1 MTSLLQWGPRQ
12 DFGGF
17 MRRNET
23 FEGHREKRK
32 AARISNIQSAL
43 KILSNA
49 NYENVTSL
57 AKDVA
62 KIVSEIELR
71 NHLSLPERQRPID
84 LKPVSHI
91 TLLRN
96 EDYREILDRNFTPED
111 GVDAPVAISSTDY
124 EALKIRN
131 AGLEGQIAQLKLT
144 IRNLDAGDVLVSGDS
159 EELRKKISLLGEDL
173 RFLISFIDNMQSEA
187 SDIFLTVRPGEE
199 NTEYG
204 AAGYYGVMSMVA
216 TYDEL
221 IRLEKLRQSLGV

>member
-1 MTSLLQWGPRQ
+1 
-12 DFGGF
+12 
-17 MRRNET
+17 MRRSDT
-23 FEGHREKRK
+23 FEGYRGKRK
-32 AARISNIQSAL
+32 AARVSHIQSAL

-62 KIVSEIELR
+62 KIITEMELR
-71 NHLSLPERQRPID
+71 NNLSLPEGQRLID
-84 LKPVSHI
+84 VKPVSHV

-96 EDYREILDRNFTPED
+96 QDYREILDESFSPED
-111 GVDAPVAISSTDY
+111 SVDAPVAISFSDN

-131 AGLEGQIAQLKLT
+131 AGLLGQIAQLKLT

-159 EELRKKISLLGEDL
+159 EGLKKQVGLLGEDL

-199 NTEYG
+199 NSEYG

>member
-1 MTSLLQWGPRQ
+1 MQRI
-12 DFGGF
+12 D
-17 MRRNET
+17 T
-23 FEGHREKRK
+23 FEGYRGKHK
-32 AARISNIQSAL
+32 AARVSQIQSAL
-43 KILSNA
+43 KILSNG
-49 NYENVTSL
+49 NYKNVTSL

-62 KIVSEIELR
+62 KIVTEMELR
-71 NHLSLPERQRPID
+71 SNLSLPEGQRLVD
-84 LKPVSHI
+84 VKPVSHV

-96 EDYREILDRNFTPED
+96 QDYREILEESFSPDD
-111 GVDAPVAISSTDY
+111 GIDAPVAISFSDY

-159 EELRKKISLLGEDL
+159 EELKKQVGLLGEDL

-187 SDIFLTVRPGEE
+187 SDIFLTIRPGEE
-199 NTEYG
+199 NSEYG

-216 TYDEL
+216 SYDEL